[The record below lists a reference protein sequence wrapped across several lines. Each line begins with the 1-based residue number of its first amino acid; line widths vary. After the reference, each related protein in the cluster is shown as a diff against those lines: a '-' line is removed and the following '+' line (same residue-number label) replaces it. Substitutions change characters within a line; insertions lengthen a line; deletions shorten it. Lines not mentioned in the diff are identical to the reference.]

1 MATVKV
7 WNGSSWVSVRPK
19 AYNGSAWLLHGNF
32 RNTAAGWEPM
42 YPTIDAGIQVSA
54 VANGQYSEGENIIYT
69 SIYAG
74 ALFSSNGSEYEYNAF
89 TGGTGNYQGDWLVSG
104 NAADVWIVFNRTS
117 GATAWD
123 SAHVPGTR
131 YNLSTSRGFY
141 MQDVVAGGAS
151 ALISGYFEFYDAV
164 SGGNLLERAP
174 DSGSSTW
181 EAKLTI
187 NTCPTCC
194 FTPDTLILMA
204 DNTHMPIG
212 EIQPGDLIRVENGI
226 EAVGE
231 VIVREMRAMHM
242 LTFENG
248 SELILSDDH
257 PIFTESK
264 GYAAVN
270 PIYGEYKD
278 LGIPKSLEV
287 GDRAID
293 EMGRTLR
300 ITSIDKYEYRWPVY
314 TLSNSRFFAGGVLV
328 Y

>member
-1 MATVKV
+1 MATVKI

-19 AYNGSAWLLHGNF
+19 MYNGSAWLQYGNF
-32 RNTAAGWEPM
+32 RNTAAGWEPL
-42 YPTIDAGIQVSA
+42 YPTIDPGLQVSA
-54 VANGQYSEGENIIYT
+54 VANGQETEGLD
-69 SIYAG
+69 SIYSSIWAG
-74 ALFSSNGSEYEYNAF
+74 AWFGSNGQEYEYNPY
-89 TGGTGNYQGDWLVSG
+89 TGGISGYQGDWLDSG
-104 NAADVWIVFNRTS
+104 NASDVWVVFTRTA
-117 GATAWD
+117 GDTAWD

-141 MQDVVAGGAS
+141 MQDVVAGGGA
-151 ALISGYFEFYDAV
+151 ATITGYFQFYDAA

-181 EAKLTI
+181 EANLKI
-187 NTCPTCC
+187 DICPSCC

-257 PIFTESK
+257 PIFIENK